1 MVGCNASSFVRSLAN
16 SGYYVITKGG
26 SSSSGLRQRPLIE
39 LDFHTPTGCQLLSST
54 KKEIFIQCRRPQVNS
69 LVVVHLQQYVQ
80 RQPQSS
86 QPPKASTTFVIV
98 VRRRRSRRRRP
109 RRPKRWIFAL
119 AFVSA
124 VLRAHDEV
132 VVVLVV
138 RVHEAGD
145 LLLLLNARVGENRT
159 SKQCLLVRLQSQ
171 FSTVT
176 TFRGPRRHHYKGTKT
191 TASLLLWRPLRPQ
204 PLLQCTKNL
213 ALPRSFDLWW
223 LCKVKKSGSFGSRK
237 RRRNDC
243 EKWIRGNWIFLLPL
257 ASSTFFLEFS

>member
-1 MVGCNASSFVRSLAN
+1 MPEATS
-16 SGYYVITKGG
+16 K
-26 SSSSGLRQRPLIE
+26 QP
-39 LDFHTPTGCQLLSST
+39 
-54 KKEIFIQCRRPQVNS
+54 RRGI
-69 LVVVHLQQYVQ
+69 LVVV
-80 RQPQSS
+80 RSAAASESS

-176 TFRGPRRHHYKGTKT
+176 TFRGPRRHYKGTKT

-213 ALPRSFDLWW
+213 ALPRSFDLW
-223 LCKVKKSGSFGSRK
+223 LCKVKKSGSFGS

-257 ASSTFFLEFS
+257 AFSTFFLEFS

>member
-1 MVGCNASSFVRSLAN
+1 MPEATSKQPRRGILVLVRSAAA
-16 SGYYVITKGG
+16 S
-26 SSSSGLRQRPLIE
+26 E
-39 LDFHTPTGCQLLSST
+39 
-54 KKEIFIQCRRPQVNS
+54 
-69 LVVVHLQQYVQ
+69 
-80 RQPQSS
+80 SS

-98 VRRRRSRRRRP
+98 VRRRRSRRRR

-243 EKWIRGNWIFLLPL
+243 EKWIRGNWIFLLPPCVFYL
-257 ASSTFFLEFS
+257 FSRIFVITKRLLGWRPFFAKH